1 MNVMRV
7 VTIFGVKCLHGEQR
21 DSGEVSGHETTW
33 TGDRDSE
40 ALLTQL
46 HNGV

>member
-7 VTIFGVKCLHGEQR
+7 GTIFGEKCLHWEQR

-33 TGDRDSE
+33 TGDRDGE

>member
-7 VTIFGVKCLHGEQR
+7 DTIFGVKCLHGQQR
-21 DSGEVSGHETTW
+21 DSVEVSGHETTC
-33 TGDRDSE
+33 TGDIDSE